1 MLDRLLPASATIK
14 AAVASASSWAAASP
28 PLFSLQPCAHSICCI
43 IVLHRAHSL
52 TIIHNPTPQDI
63 DNQSTYRIIAY
74 IFTAL
79 TIITL
84 LLVIALR
91 RSIKTAIK
99 TIKMGARALQ
109 ELPTLLCFP
118 LTTVISLGIF
128 LIWWVFV
135 AASLAT
141 AGKEALVN
149 GAQEFVASMNKLTV
163 IPGVTNATIT
173 AFQNSPGVNDTYTV
187 LEDYPAMTYTLI
199 YHFFGLLWTTQFISG
214 VGMMSMAGAICAWYF
229 SRVPSSAAAPASCNP
244 FACCCGRAPA
254 VAKGVNPPRTWYD
267 IETWP
272 ILASF
277 GRTLRYYLGTVAFG
291 SLLIAILQFIR
302 AVLAYINRKMT
313 DQAKRSGQDTTMIKF
328 VGCCVSCCLWC
339 IQKCVEMV
347 TRNAYIF
354 TAMRGTSF
362 CESAGSVFRVLTANT
377 AVIAAVNIMSEI
389 IMFLGKLL
397 IAVGSTWV
405 AYAIVDNVKDFQPGG
420 AKALSST
427 WLVILVTFF
436 FAYVVASAFMIVFDI
451 AVDSVLLCYL
461 QDMTDNGGKPM
472 HMAEGTWEK
481 LQEKDGPNAPAPK
494 KLVVPDAS
502 PAGKRVAA
510 PVAAGPTLVAP
521 AAASGVQLVATT
533 PSQAIAPAGSA
544 AAYA

>member
-1 MLDRLLPASATIK
+1 MLISG
-14 AAVASASSWAAASP
+14 V
-28 PLFSLQPCAHSICCI
+28 
-43 IVLHRAHSL
+43 
-52 TIIHNPTPQDI
+52 QDV
-63 DNQSTYRIIAY
+63 DDQSTYRIIAY
-74 IFTAL
+74 VFTAL
-79 TIITL
+79 TVITL
-84 LLVIALR
+84 LLVIGLR

-118 LTTVISLGIF
+118 LTTVVALGLF
-128 LIWWVFV
+128 LVWWVFV

-149 GAQEFVASMNKLTV
+149 GAQEFVASMNKLQS
-163 IPGVTNATIT
+163 IPGVTNETIT
-173 AFQNSPGVNDTYTV
+173 AFQNSPGVNATYQV

-199 YHFFGLLWTTQFISG
+199 YHFFGLLWTSQFISG

-229 SRVPSSAAAPASCNP
+229 SRVPNSAAGPSRCNP
-244 FACCCGRAPA
+244 FACCCGRPPA
-254 VAKGVNPPRTWYD
+254 VAKGVNPPPTYYD

-272 ILASF
+272 ILSSF

-313 DQAKRSGQDTTMIKF
+313 DAAKKRGENTTMLNF
-328 VGCCVSCCLWC
+328 CGCCISCIMTI

-362 CESAGSVFRVLTANT
+362 CESAGSVFRVLTANMG
-377 AVIAAVNIMSEI
+377 VIAAVNVMSEI
-389 IMFLGKLL
+389 IMFLGKVL

-405 AYAIVDNVKDFQPGG
+405 AYAIIDNAKDFKPGQ

-436 FAYVVASAFMIVFDI
+436 FAYIVASAFMIVFDI
-451 AVDSVLLCYL
+451 SVDSVLLCYL
-461 QDMTDNGGKPM
+461 QDMKDNGGKPM

-481 LQEKDGPNAPAPK
+481 LQESDDPHAPPPR
-494 KLVVPDAS
+494 KLVVPDDHGSAGG
-502 PAGKRVAA
+502 GKRVAA
-510 PVAAGPTLVAP
+510 PAAAAVGFGPTMVAP
-521 AAASGVQLVATT
+521 AAASGVQLVAAT